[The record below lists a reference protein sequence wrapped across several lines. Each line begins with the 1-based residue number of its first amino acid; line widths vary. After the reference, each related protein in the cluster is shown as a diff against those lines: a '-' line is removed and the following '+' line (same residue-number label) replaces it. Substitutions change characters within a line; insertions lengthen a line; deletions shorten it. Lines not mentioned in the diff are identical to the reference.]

1 MKKFLPIFILA
12 LVVTSCFTTKAP
24 VANSTRIPV
33 KFDFS
38 PPSRTAAGATA
49 MTIALISPIYIAQN
63 PEYYVAPFNEMS
75 TSMKNDF
82 EEMLTAKGFKIR
94 GPFRSRDE
102 MVYNDKQSTDFAF
115 IVEIDL
121 NPTYNRKNKYSMGW
135 GVVVPAS
142 YQMSGEITLGGNLV
156 LTASSPKY
164 GEKIWKKN
172 IALDKS
178 TFTYTGSVKWAE
190 VPSVAEELK
199 QDNNFYNTLSREL
212 EKFYDRAMNLAWT
225 QIEAAEMK
233 TVVEQARKADQR

>member
-1 MKKFLPIFILA
+1 MKKTPLYFA
-12 LVVTSCFTTKAP
+12 LSLLVCSCFTPKAP
-24 VANSTRIPV
+24 VANTSRNPV

-121 NPTYNRKNKYSMGW
+121 NPTYSRKNKY
-135 GVVVPAS
+135 
-142 YQMSGEITLGGNLV
+142 
-156 LTASSPKY
+156 
-164 GEKIWKKN
+164 N
-172 IALDKS
+172 I
-178 TFTYTGSVKWAE
+178 G
-190 VPSVAEELK
+190 
-199 QDNNFYNTLSREL
+199 
-212 EKFYDRAMNLAWT
+212 
-225 QIEAAEMK
+225 
-233 TVVEQARKADQR
+233 